1 MPTLH
6 VRNVPEGVYEALRA
20 RAAAHGRSIN
30 AETIALLEP
39 ALTGSGP
46 KLSTIEALRLMA
58 ALRIRQQ
65 PQPDAPGV
73 VELIRADRDR

>member
-1 MPTLH
+1 MATLH
-6 VRNVPEGVYEALRA
+6 VRNVPEGVYEALRG

-39 ALTGSGP
+39 ALAGTGP
-46 KLSTIEALRLMA
+46 KLSARDALSRMA
-58 ALRIRQQ
+58 ELRSRQS
-65 PQPDAPGV
+65 PRSDGLGV